1 MTKGKDDSRT
11 ASPDYVTFI
20 LEDFRGLSPQDR
32 EARIRKIL
40 IDGGTGEM
48 KSNQL
53 LWRYDALQG
62 QVTIEHRYFD
72 FPPLAAPLSSI
83 MSKLSDAGSL

>member
-1 MTKGKDDSRT
+1 LTKGKDVSRT
-11 ASPDYVTFI
+11 AAIDYVTFI
-20 LEDFRGLSPQDR
+20 LQDFRGLSPQDR

-53 LWRYDALQG
+53 LWRYDAVQE

-72 FPPLAAPLSSI
+72 TPPLQASLSSI
-83 MSKLSDAGSL
+83 LTKLSNAGYL